1 MKLVS
6 LLWYQELSFA
16 EICLAS
22 CVGDV
27 TLRGLRQDERQPF
40 CGWGCG
46 GFVALLEFLGMVL
59 WCYR

>member
-16 EICLAS
+16 KICLAS

-27 TLRGLRQDERQPF
+27 MMRGERQPF

-46 GFVALLEFLGMVL
+46 GFVALLVSLGMVL